1 MTTQGPEVTESTH
14 IKITIEDIYRE
25 QQEMKQ
31 ILARMSEKLDNFG
44 NIPERVSKLEIE
56 MARNAWVPKF
66 MWAALVTGV
75 GGFVTAIWQ
84 LMTK

>member
-1 MTTQGPEVTESTH
+1 MTFQGPEVTESTH

-44 NIPERVSKLEIE
+44 NIPERVSKVELEL
-56 MARNAWVPKF
+56 ARNAWVPKF
-66 MWAALVTGV
+66 MWAALLAGI
-75 GGFVTAIWQ
+75 GGFVSSIWQ
-84 LMTK
+84 LLTK